1 MERPKHESFNICD
14 LKNCGNSAAIVR
26 HYILNV
32 LRKEQRVESME
43 ENRKKEKIN
52 KLTNRRQMTCY
63 LFNKEICTTS

>member
-14 LKNCGNSAAIVR
+14 LKNCGNSAAVVR

-43 ENRKKEKIN
+43 ENRKKEKN
-52 KLTNRRQMTCY
+52 
-63 LFNKEICTTS
+63 